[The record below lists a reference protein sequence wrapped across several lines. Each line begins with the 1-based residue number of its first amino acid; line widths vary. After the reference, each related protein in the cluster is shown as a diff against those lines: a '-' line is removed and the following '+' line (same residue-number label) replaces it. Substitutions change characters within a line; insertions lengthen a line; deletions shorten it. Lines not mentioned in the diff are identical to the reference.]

1 MRAFDFLKL
10 YGAIVFL
17 HLATLYRQDDG
28 VLYLLS
34 KPLILGGLLLF
45 FLAKVREQKLKG
57 LNRIAWALLFS
68 LGGDILLMNKE
79 NAHYFLLGMASF
91 GLAHLFY
98 ILWYL
103 KVKPKLNVVAS
114 LGSLAFAALG
124 LWSLIAL
131 VEVPYEL
138 ESPIYAYFT
147 LLSIHLFL
155 AANAWRHRIQNYLA
169 LVGIGLFIF
178 SDWYLAFDKFGGGS
192 PVVWLDPMIVMLSYA
207 AAQAFIVMGVLRERL
222 GKFDL

>member
-28 VLYLLS
+28 VLYWLS
-34 KPLILGGLLLF
+34 KPFIIGGLLLF
-45 FLAKVREQKLKG
+45 FLAKVSEQKLKG

-68 LGGDILLMNKE
+68 LAGDILLMYKDE
-79 NAHYFLLGMASF
+79 EHFFLLGMGAFS
-91 GLAHLFY
+91 LAHLFY

-103 KVKPKLNVVAS
+103 KVKPKLNVGAS
-114 LGSLAFAALG
+114 FGSLLLAAFG
-124 LWSLIAL
+124 LWSLLAV
-131 VEVPYEL
+131 VEIPYEL
-138 ESPIYAYFT
+138 ENPIYGYFA

-155 AANAWRHRIQNYLA
+155 AANAWRRTLQNYLA
-169 LVGIGLFIF
+169 LLGIVLFIF
-178 SDWYLAFDKFGGGS
+178 SDWYLAYTKFGGGS
-192 PVVWLDPMIVMLSYA
+192 PVVWLNPMIVMLSYS
-207 AAQAFIVMGVLRERL
+207 AAQGFIVMGILREKL